1 MRVSRR
7 SLIQSK
13 VQLDFLNLS
22 PTEQNTRY
30 LASIRAAV
38 AKNPHD
44 VLLKTR
50 LAKVPLE
57 RGNADEAVS
66 IFQSILVEGADT
78 DTLADCGSALVR
90 HEKYQLAMDFL
101 QKVPNPGLDLIIA
114 LLHTAGAEAALEKL
128 DSVPDGQRGGD
139 YYLLRAQVLDSAGQ
153 SAEASESL
161 NRGIRS
167 FSVRPQ

>member
-30 LASIRAAV
+30 LASMRAAV
-38 AKNPHD
+38 SGNPRD
-44 VLLKTR
+44 VLLKAR
-50 LAKVPLE
+50 LAKVLLE
-57 RGNADEAVS
+57 RGDTDEAVS
-66 IFQSILVEGADT
+66 IFQSILAGGADN
-78 DTLADCGSALVR
+78 DILADCGRALVR
-90 HEKYQLAMDFL
+90 HEQYQLAMDFL
-101 QKVPNPGLDLIIA
+101 QKVPNPELDLIIA

-128 DSVPDGQRGGD
+128 DSIPDGQRGGD
-139 YYLLRAQVLDSAGQ
+139 YYLLRAQVLDSAGKP
-153 SAEASESL
+153 AEAADSL
-161 NRGIRS
+161 NRGIRP